1 MNSKWMY
8 LPVGKSV
15 GETDGMEV
23 NVGGFVGALGSIR
36 SSVIIVK
43 TSFRVSRESTATLHL

>member
-1 MNSKWMY
+1 MNSKWMS